1 MSMRSAVLRLCT
13 TSGLV
18 LAASGGAWAQTA
30 VVEAPPEASYSGL
43 QAQINSL
50 DTSNPATYSNPD
62 FRTPP
67 PVSTS
72 DGFSG
77 SSVPPTATAPWTGTE
92 NFPPGA
98 NGPEEPGAGASGS
111 TTGQAAD

>member
-1 MSMRSAVLRLCT
+1 MSMRSAMLRLCT

-18 LAASGGAWAQTA
+18 LAAYGGAWAQTA
-30 VVEAPPEASYSGL
+30 VVEAPPEASYSGP
-43 QAQINSL
+43 QAQIKAL

-62 FRTPP
+62 FRTSPRG
-67 PVSTS
+67 SIN

-77 SSVPPTATAPWTGTE
+77 SSVPPVATAPWTGTE
-92 NFPPGA
+92 NSPPGA
-98 NGPEEPGAGASGS
+98 SGPEEPGALASGS